1 MQYRH
6 TDRGNFE
13 DYAAGRVLLHAPGQS
28 HFPVR
33 LSCELFSRCLKRFP
47 EDQKL
52 TLHDPCCGG
61 GYTLTVLGFHFA
73 DRLAGIFGSDISAEA
88 VQLARQNLSLLTES
102 GLQMRMT
109 QLEELVAAYG
119 KDSHRG
125 AYVSAE
131 RLMEKVLRFTGKIP
145 VSVFQANALAPG
157 RMGEVPESMVL
168 GSIDIVFADVPYG
181 NLASWA
187 GRNEETPGGNP
198 LNTLLEAVDPY
209 ISPKG
214 LVLIA
219 SDKGQRVDHSG
230 WKRVEKSNNGK
241 RRIEMLMR
249 R

>member
-1 MQYRH
+1 MEK
-6 TDRGNFE
+6 GNFE

-33 LSCELFSRCLKRFP
+33 LSCELFSRCLEQFP

-52 TLHDPCCGG
+52 TLYDPCCGG

-73 DRLAGIFGSDISAEA
+73 DRLCGIFGSDISMEA
-88 VQLARQNLSLLTES
+88 VRLARQNLSLLTES
-102 GLQMRMT
+102 ALQLRVT
-109 QLEELVAAYG
+109 QLEELAAVYG

-125 AYVSAE
+125 ACESAE
-131 RLMEKVLRFTGKIP
+131 RLMKKVMRFTGKIP

-157 RMGEVPESMVL
+157 RMGEVPASMAM
-168 GSIDIVFADVPYG
+168 GSVDILFADVPYG

-187 GRNEETPGGNP
+187 GKNDETQGENP
-198 LNTLLEAVDPY
+198 LNTLLDAVGPFV
-209 ISPKG
+209 SQKG

-230 WKRVEKSNNGK
+230 WKRVEKSNHGK
-241 RRIEMLMR
+241 RRIEVLMR